1 MITSSHL
8 WAKLKREGDAIVSWH
23 SLVDHSADVAAVVEA
38 LLAQPTILKRLAG
51 AAGLKTLD
59 PLTCA
64 RLTALAFLHDIG
76 KANRGFR
83 ARVDPRAETV
93 GHIDQLSW
101 VFNGSQSDAI
111 CEGLTAVLGL
121 DRLGAW
127 FAGDATP
134 LFETLFA
141 HHGRPWKRGETA
153 PFSLKHWRAIGDDD
167 PVAMLAPMREK
178 LDLWFEA
185 AFAEGLP
192 LPDAAE
198 FQHAFA
204 GLLML
209 ADWLG
214 SDEATF
220 CFANGTEPDRM
231 RRARV
236 EAPALLHEVG
246 LAVEPFRKAVRAVT
260 PTFAAAFG
268 GFDPRPVQRAV
279 TEPNAPLLVVEAETG
294 SGKTEA
300 ALWRFKTLFEAEL
313 VDGLYFALPTRVAA
327 TQIFS
332 RIKTFRDRV
341 FPADARPGVVLAVP
355 GQARFD
361 DAEARPLPGFGVQ
374 WSDDARDAPANRER
388 WAAEHP
394 KRFLAATIAVGTIDQ
409 ALLGSIA
416 VKHAHM
422 RGTALMRQLLVVDEV
437 HASDVYMEKLLANL
451 LRSHIGAGGQALLLS
466 ATLGAG
472 MRARL
477 LGTAMPEPETA
488 AALPYPALSWAENG
502 QEVRLSI
509 ARDGRNK
516 RVHVEVA
523 PVLKDA
529 AAVASLALDAARR
542 GAAVLVI
549 RNTVAAAIETA
560 QALEALS
567 GPDSPLLFRVEDVA
581 TLHHSRFALEDRLL
595 LDAAVEA
602 AMGRDRPAGAGRI
615 VVGTQTL
622 EISLDL
628 DADLLVTDLCPIDV
642 LLQRIGRLHR
652 HASRSRPESFAEAR
666 AVVLV
671 PDDRDLRATKLTR
684 YGLGPLHEGDGV
696 YPDLRVIE
704 ATWRFLECHPAW
716 DIPAMNRILVEGA
729 THPSRLL
736 EVEADDPGWKALG
749 GRQEGIEGAK
759 KGAAH
764 LALLDRSKPFDR
776 CEIDRDERLATRLGA
791 ADRLVRFDPPR
802 MGPFGA
808 AVTRLRLPAFLA
820 KGIGEDADP
829 QDVVESSG
837 ELSFRLGEIVF
848 SYDQYGLRRNK
859 GPASAGELR
868 PRSR

>member
-1 MITSSHL
+1 VITSSHL

-38 LLAQPTILKRLAG
+38 LLEQPTIRRRLAG
-51 AAGLKTLD
+51 AAELRDLR

-64 RLTALAFLHDIG
+64 RLAALAFLHDIG

-83 ARVDPRAETV
+83 ARVDPRAETI

-101 VFNGSQSDAI
+101 VFNGSGSDAI
-111 CEGLTAVLGL
+111 CERLTAVLGL

-127 FAGDATP
+127 FAEDATP
-134 LFETLFA
+134 LLETLFA

-167 PVAMLAPMREK
+167 PVAKLAPMRDK

-185 AFAEGLP
+185 AFAKGPP
-192 LPDAAE
+192 LPEVPA

-214 SDEATF
+214 SDEAVF
-220 CFANGTEPDRM
+220 CFANGEGPDRM
-231 RRARV
+231 AWARRRA
-236 EAPALLHEVG
+236 PAVLHEVG
-246 LAVEPFRKAVRAVT
+246 LAIEPFREAVRAVA
-260 PTFAAAFG
+260 PDFAQAFG
-268 GFDPRPVQRAV
+268 GFGPRAVQRAV
-279 TEPNAPLLVVEAETG
+279 TEPDANLVVVEAETG

-300 ALWRFKTLFEAEL
+300 ALWRFKALFEAGL

-327 TQIFS
+327 TQIFA
-332 RIKTFRDRV
+332 RVKTFRDRV
-341 FPADARPGVVLAVP
+341 FPVDARPGVVLAVP
-355 GQARFD
+355 GQARYD

-374 WSDDARDAPANRER
+374 WSDDSRDAPANRER

-502 QEVRLSI
+502 REVRLPI
-509 ARDGRNK
+509 ARDGRDK

-523 PVLKDA
+523 PVLKNPV
-529 AAVASLALDAARR
+529 AVAGLALEAGRR

-549 RNTVAAAIETA
+549 RNTVGAAIETA
-560 QALEALS
+560 QALEALA
-567 GPDSPLLFRVEDVA
+567 GPDSPLLFRVGDVA
-581 TLHHSRFALEDRLL
+581 TLHHSRFALEDRRL
-595 LDAAVEA
+595 LDSAVEA
-602 AMGRDRPAGAGRI
+602 TMGRDKPIGTGRI

-628 DADLLVTDLCPIDV
+628 DADLLVTDLCPVDV
-642 LLQRIGRLHR
+642 LLQRVGRLHR
-652 HASRSRPESFAEAR
+652 HAFRLRPKGFVEAR
-666 AVVLV
+666 AMVLV
-671 PDDRDLRATKLTR
+671 PDDRDLLAAKLTR
-684 YGLGPLHEGDGV
+684 HGLGPLHEGNGI

-704 ATWRFLECHPAW
+704 ATWRLLERHPVW
-716 DIPAMNRILVEGA
+716 DIPAMNRTLVESA
-729 THPSRLL
+729 THPARVLA
-736 EVEADDPGWKALG
+736 VESDNPQWKVLG
-749 GRQEGIEGAK
+749 GKQDGIEGAK

-764 LALLDRSKPFDR
+764 LALLDRSKPFDQ
-776 CEIDRDERLATRLGA
+776 CEIMTDERLATRLGA
-791 ADRLVRFDPPR
+791 ADRLVTFDPPR

-820 KGIGEDADP
+820 RGIGEDADP
-829 QDVVESSG
+829 LEVVENAE
-837 ELSFRLGEIVF
+837 ELSFRLGDRLF
-848 SYDQYGLRRNK
+848 LYNRYGLRRVES
-859 GPASAGELR
+859 PA
-868 PRSR
+868 

>member
-1 MITSSHL
+1 VITSSHL

-64 RLTALAFLHDIG
+64 RLAALAFLHDIG

-83 ARVDPRAETV
+83 ARVDPRAETI

-127 FAGDATP
+127 FAEDATP

-185 AFAEGLP
+185 AFAEGPP

-214 SDEATF
+214 SDEAAF
-220 CFANGTEPDRM
+220 CFANGEEPDRIAWAR
-231 RRARV
+231 RRA
-236 EAPALLHEVG
+236 PAVLHEVG
-246 LAVEPFRKAVRAVT
+246 LAIEPFREAVRAVA
-260 PTFAAAFG
+260 PDFAQAFG
-268 GFDPRPVQRAV
+268 GFGPRAVQRAV
-279 TEPNAPLLVVEAETG
+279 TEPDANLVVVEAETG

-332 RIKTFRDRV
+332 RVKTFRDRV

-642 LLQRIGRLHR
+642 LLQRVGRLHR
-652 HASRSRPESFAEAR
+652 HTSRPRPDSFAEAR

-671 PDDRDLRATKLTR
+671 PNDRDLRATKLTR

-704 ATWRFLECHPAW
+704 VTWRLLERHPAW

-736 EVEADDPGWKALG
+736 EIEADDPGWKALG

-764 LALLDRSKPFDR
+764 LALLDRSKPFDQ
-776 CEIDRDERLATRLGA
+776 CEITTDERLATRLGA
-791 ADRLVRFDPPR
+791 ADRLVIFDPPR
-802 MGPFGA
+802 IGPFGA
-808 AVTRLRLPAFLA
+808 PVTRLRVPAFLA

-848 SYDQYGLRRNK
+848 SYDRYGLRRNK

>member
-38 LLAQPTILKRLAG
+38 LLKQPTIRRRLAG

-64 RLTALAFLHDIG
+64 RLAALAFLHDIG

-83 ARVDPRAETV
+83 ARVDPRAETI

-101 VFNGSQSDAI
+101 VFNGSESDAI

-127 FAGDATP
+127 FAEDATP
-134 LFETLFA
+134 LLETLFA

-167 PVAMLAPMREK
+167 PVAKLAPMRDK

-185 AFAEGLP
+185 AFAKGPP
-192 LPDAAE
+192 LPDVPA

-214 SDEATF
+214 SDEAAF
-220 CFANGTEPDRM
+220 CFANGEEPDRM
-231 RRARV
+231 AWARRRA
-236 EAPALLHEVG
+236 PAVLHEVG
-246 LAVEPFRKAVRAVT
+246 LAIEPFREAVRAVA
-260 PTFAAAFG
+260 PDFAQAFG
-268 GFDPRPVQRAV
+268 GFGPRAVQRAV
-279 TEPNAPLLVVEAETG
+279 TEPDANLVVVEAETG

-300 ALWRFKTLFEAEL
+300 ALWRFKTLFEAGL

-327 TQIFS
+327 TQIFA
-332 RIKTFRDRV
+332 RVKTFRDRV
-341 FPADARPGVVLAVP
+341 FPVDARPGVVLAVP

-509 ARDGRNK
+509 AREGRDK

-560 QALEALS
+560 QALEALT
-567 GPDSPLLFRVEDVA
+567 GPDSPLLFRVEDIA
-581 TLHHSRFALEDRLL
+581 TLHHSRFALEDRRL

-602 AMGRDRPAGAGRI
+602 AMGPNRPAGAGRI

-642 LLQRIGRLHR
+642 LLQRVGRLHR
-652 HASRSRPESFAEAR
+652 HTSRPRPEDFAEAR

-704 ATWRFLECHPAW
+704 ATWRLLERHPAW

-736 EVEADDPGWKALG
+736 GVETDDPGWKALG

-764 LALLDRSKPFDR
+764 LALLDRSKPFNK
-776 CEIDRDERLATRLGA
+776 CEINPDERLATRLGA
-791 ADRLVRFDPPR
+791 ADRLVTFDPPH
-802 MGPFGA
+802 MGPFGV

-829 QDVVESSG
+829 QGVMEDSG
-837 ELSFRLGEIVF
+837 ELSFRLGEVVF
-848 SYDQYGLRRNK
+848 SYNRYGLRRNK
-859 GPASAGELR
+859 SPA
-868 PRSR
+868 